1 MLLVSLSTAAAETH
15 TIQRRHA
22 KFFSLCQHFQ
32 NGDDI
37 TVLRSNGCV
46 YTAGSVPLHRWKT
59 EVLSADPYV
68 VLYYDFVT
76 DREAAVIVNKATV
89 KVSWLVN
96 ERIIFFFFC
105 YVLLLFFSVCFGS
118 HPCLNTQLFFFLM
131 VRQFKGYRPDRKTQ
145 TDRWIERWTG
155 QMYRW
160 TV

>member
-1 MLLVSLSTAAAETH
+1 MLLVSLSTVAAETH

-46 YTAGSVPLHRWKT
+46 YTVGSVPLHRWKT

-96 ERIIFFFFC
+96 ERIIFFFFAMFC
-105 YVLLLFFSVCFGS
+105 C
-118 HPCLNTQLFFFLM
+118 CFFLFAL
-131 VRQFKGYRPDRKTQ
+131 VPTP
-145 TDRWIERWTG
+145 
-155 QMYRW
+155 
-160 TV
+160 V